1 MADGDFPVFAPN
13 GTMLGNMTGNQGQV
27 PKAAQFGDITT
38 GNNFSL
44 ADQAAGVPAVGGAAS
59 TSAPSIAS
67 AASSAGITGGS
78 IPPAATTGA
87 TNATTGA
94 AGVAN
99 SWFARGAIVI
109 LGFVFV
115 AVGLSQ
121 FGILQKVN
129 PVAR

>member
-1 MADGDFPVFAPN
+1 MAFDLPGEFDVVSEAISN
-13 GTMLGNMTGNQGQV
+13 GTFDPAGANSTTFNYGSGSGDLQLPQT
-27 PKAAQFGDITT
+27 AAT
-38 GNNFSL
+38 SL
-44 ADQAAGVPAVGGAAS
+44 PPVGGSAS
-59 TSAPSIAS
+59 SAAPSIAS

-78 IPPAATTGA
+78 IPPAATTGNPA
-87 TNATTGA
+87 VATGA
-94 AGVAN
+94 TVAN

-129 PVAR
+129 PLGR

>member
-1 MADGDFPVFAPN
+1 MADNDFPVFDAS
-13 GTMLGNMTGNQGQV
+13 GRMLGNQTSSQGIVPNITGSTI
-27 PKAAQFGDITT
+27 F
-38 GNNFSL
+38 
-44 ADQAAGVPAVGGAAS
+44 GGANADLPAIGGS
-59 TSAPSIAS
+59 AATGAPSIA
-67 AASSAGITGGS
+67 AAATSAGITGGS
-78 IPPAATTGA
+78 IPPAATTGNPA
-87 TNATTGA
+87 ATTG

-129 PVAR
+129 PLAR